1 MRLLRWIIDWYNREM
16 DAAVSRGIAGM
27 GKYLSL
33 PMWGTSF
40 NTLREAQAGPSVS
53 SYLGLVGHIKAAIL
67 PSGSVASGHVVMSSG
82 TALDDALLA
91 APSGINRAEFAEQW
105 VSQFLG
111 DPKPHMVYDRPE
123 AAKEEMYRLHRLNM
137 LSAEETARKTR
148 MTNYPGDVAPGGKYH
163 FVEGEK
169 PNDI

>member
-1 MRLLRWIIDWYNREM
+1 MRLLRWIIEWYNRKM

-40 NTLREAQAGPSVS
+40 NTLREAQAGPSIS
-53 SYLGLVGHIKAAIL
+53 SYLGLVGHMK
-67 PSGSVASGHVVMSSG
+67 SVMASG
-82 TALDDALLA
+82 TLNAALFM
-91 APSGINRAEFAEQW
+91 APSGIDRVEFAEQW
-105 VSQFLG
+105 VSLFLA

-148 MTNYPGDVAPGGKYH
+148 MTNYPGGVAPGGKYH